1 MRQIVYAI
9 ALCLISGVS
18 VSAQDFKVD
27 FGVSTSDR
35 DAPIEVAAN
44 ALSVDQATGKAIFDG
59 DVEITQG
66 NMRLTAALVNVVYDE
81 AGDGI
86 AQLLASGGVN
96 ITSGKDSAEAETA
109 EYDVESGV
117 IRMAGNV
124 ALLQQ
129 GTKITAGKMDVNLN
143 DNTAAFHGRVRTVLQ
158 PGSN

>member
-1 MRQIVYAI
+1 MRHFVFAI
-9 ALCLISGVS
+9 ALCLASAAT
-18 VSAQDFKVD
+18 VSAQEFKVD

-35 DAPIEVAAN
+35 DAPIEVSAN

-81 AGDGI
+81 AGNKI

-96 ITSGKDSAEAETA
+96 IESGKDSAEADTA

-129 GTKITAGKMDVNLN
+129 GTRITAGKMDVNLN

-158 PGSN
+158 PGNN

>member
-1 MRQIVYAI
+1 MRHFVFAI
-9 ALCLISGVS
+9 ALCLASAAT
-18 VSAQDFKVD
+18 VSAQEFKVD

-35 DAPIEVAAN
+35 DAPIEVSAN

-81 AGDGI
+81 AGNKI
-86 AQLLASGGVN
+86 AQLLAAGGVN
-96 ITSGKDSAEAETA
+96 IESGKDSAEADTA

-129 GTKITAGKMDVNLN
+129 GTRITAGKMDVNLN

-158 PGSN
+158 PGNN

>member
-1 MRQIVYAI
+1 M
-9 ALCLISGVS
+9 
-18 VSAQDFKVD
+18 D

-35 DAPIEVAAN
+35 DAPIEVSAN
-44 ALSVDQATGKAIFDG
+44 ALSVDQTTGKAIFDG

-81 AGDGI
+81 AGNKI
-86 AQLLASGGVN
+86 EQLLASGGVN
-96 ITSGKDSAEAETA
+96 IESGKDSAEADTA

-129 GTKITAGKMDVNLN
+129 GTRITAGKMDVNLN

-158 PGSN
+158 PGNN

>member
-1 MRQIVYAI
+1 MRHFVFAI
-9 ALCLISGVS
+9 ALCLASAAT
-18 VSAQDFKVD
+18 VSAQEFKVD

-35 DAPIEVAAN
+35 DAPIEVSAN
-44 ALSVDQATGKAIFDG
+44 ALSVDQTTGKAIFDG

-81 AGDGI
+81 AGNKI
-86 AQLLASGGVN
+86 EQLLASGGVN
-96 ITSGKDSAEAETA
+96 IESGKDSAEADTA

-129 GTKITAGKMDVNLN
+129 GTRITAGKMDVNLN

-158 PGSN
+158 PGNN

>member
-1 MRQIVYAI
+1 M
-9 ALCLISGVS
+9 
-18 VSAQDFKVD
+18 
-27 FGVSTSDR
+27 
-35 DAPIEVAAN
+35 
-44 ALSVDQATGKAIFDG
+44 
-59 DVEITQG
+59 
-66 NMRLTAALVNVVYDE
+66 VNVVYDE

-96 ITSGKDSAEAETA
+96 IESGRDSAEAETA

-158 PGSN
+158 PGNN